1 MSADSIKPARRR
13 RAAWRAAARTV
24 FDQTCAGPLACR
36 QGFVLNHDQARDAG
50 LTGADVRRFAR
61 RGMWT
66 APRRG
71 VLCVLPAPQQQWQDS
86 PHGMRPE
93 IRATAV
99 ALARPDTVVSH
110 ECAALADGLDVLRTP
125 RVATLTTHLRMHAIA
140 RRDVV
145 VRAAGV
151 GEEDVGR
158 WFGARITRCPRTVV
172 DLARQGI
179 AHGLVAADS
188 ALYNEL
194 ITVQDIELALDRAAR
209 WHGVVG
215 ARRLLELASP
225 LSESPLESCVRLFL
239 SDRNIAL
246 PRQQA
251 RVETDRGRYRV
262 DGLWDDERVI
272 LEADG
277 LLKYRWDPGRDPDED
292 PFIEE
297 KLRQEA
303 LERAGHRVVRVLWND
318 LRRNPDGTEARI
330 RAALRWRQ
338 R

>member
-1 MSADSIKPARRR
+1 MFNDQIKPAARRLQ
-13 RAAWRAAARTV
+13 AWRIAAESLSE
-24 FDQTCAGPLACR
+24 QTRAGALASS
-36 QGFVLNHDQARDAG
+36 QGFVLTHAQARDAG
-50 LTGADVRRFAR
+50 LINADVRRLVNR
-61 RGMWT
+61 KQWS

-71 VLCVLPAPQQQWQDS
+71 VLSVLPAPRTPSQEG
-86 PHGMRPE
+86 PHGLRPE

-99 ALARPDTVVSH
+99 ALSRPDTVVSH

-125 RVATLTTHLRMHAIA
+125 RRATLTTRWRMNALA
-140 RRDVV
+140 RHDVV
-145 VRAAGV
+145 VRAVDIGDD
-151 GEEDVGR
+151 EIER
-158 WFGARITRCPRTVV
+158 WFGARIAHCPRTVV

-188 ALYNEL
+188 ALFNEL
-194 ITVQDIELALDRAAR
+194 LTLDDIEVALDRATR

-239 SDRNIAL
+239 ADRNIPL

-251 RVETDRGRYRV
+251 WVETYRGWYRV

-277 LLKYRWDPGRDPDED
+277 LLKYRWTPDRDPDKD
-292 PFIEE
+292 PFVEE

-303 LERAGHRVVRVLWND
+303 LERAGFRVVRILWSD
-318 LRRNPDGTEARI
+318 LRYNPDATEIRI
-330 RAALRWRQ
+330 RATLRR
-338 R
+338 RAA